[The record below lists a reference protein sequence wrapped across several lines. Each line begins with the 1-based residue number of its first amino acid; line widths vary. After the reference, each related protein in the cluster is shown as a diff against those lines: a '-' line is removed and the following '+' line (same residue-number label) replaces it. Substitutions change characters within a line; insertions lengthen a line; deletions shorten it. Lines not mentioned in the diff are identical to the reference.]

1 MGCTHRSIP
10 TVITR
15 RTLGG
20 PGPERAVVV
29 YDVVKCEG
37 EDEEGAVAGRVHLE
51 GNVPLVQTHRLPLL
65 SMRCLQQLPRHLGG
79 AHNP

>member
-1 MGCTHRSIP
+1 MNIKLLYVIIP
-10 TVITR
+10 T
-15 RTLGG
+15 LGS
-20 PGPERAVVV
+20 PGSEWAAVV
-29 YDVVKCEG
+29 YDVVEGEG